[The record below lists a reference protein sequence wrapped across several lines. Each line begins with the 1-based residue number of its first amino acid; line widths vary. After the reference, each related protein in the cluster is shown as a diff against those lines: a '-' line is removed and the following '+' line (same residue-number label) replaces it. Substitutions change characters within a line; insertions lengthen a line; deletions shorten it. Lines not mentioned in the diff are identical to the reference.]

1 VDLQPQILH
10 NSQKYI
16 AEKLGGKE
24 GDKPMY
30 FVFHGGSGS
39 SSEVYNFFFS
49 WMSHVM
55 IKSNAIFVFV
65 VKRAA

>member
-39 SSEVYNFFFS
+39 SSEVDIFILFS
-49 WMSHVM
+49 LSMDESYHD
-55 IKSNAIFVFV
+55 
-65 VKRAA
+65 